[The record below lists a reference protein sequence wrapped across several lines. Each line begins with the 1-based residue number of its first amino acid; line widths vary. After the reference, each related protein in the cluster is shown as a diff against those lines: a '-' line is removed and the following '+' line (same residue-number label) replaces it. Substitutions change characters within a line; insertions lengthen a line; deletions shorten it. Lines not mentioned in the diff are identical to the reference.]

1 VFVSISSTKTK
12 VRASSVWATITLQP
26 ARRHSSR
33 STTPTLRFLGE
44 AEPLHQPP
52 HGYVAQMRSRY
63 VFQGAPSLAD
73 GGGGVLLHV
82 LLEQDR
88 GFPVDLAGTTGALPG
103 HEGIPPKGGPGVTL
117 GRGEAHVEEASGL
130 GFGHVTFYGGDYLL
144 AEVFGVGS
152 HHAMVAYRS
161 SFMHNAV

>member
-1 VFVSISSTKTK
+1 
-12 VRASSVWATITLQP
+12 
-26 ARRHSSR
+26 
-33 STTPTLRFLGE
+33 
-44 AEPLHQPP
+44 
-52 HGYVAQMRSRY
+52 
-63 VFQGAPSLAD
+63 LAD

-88 GFPVDLAGTTGALPG
+88 GFPVDLAGTTGALLG
-103 HEGIPPKGGPGVTL
+103 HEGVPPKGGPGVTL

-161 SFMHNAV
+161 RFMHNAV